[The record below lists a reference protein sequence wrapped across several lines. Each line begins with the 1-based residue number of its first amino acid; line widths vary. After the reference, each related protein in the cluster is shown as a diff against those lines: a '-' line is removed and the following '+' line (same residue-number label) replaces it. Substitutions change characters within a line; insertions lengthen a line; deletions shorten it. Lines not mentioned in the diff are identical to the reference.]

1 MTRNDFIQ
9 RLVIR
14 ECGLYSM
21 MERLVEFAS
30 EAADKLEECG
40 VPFDE
45 EPKVVDADFEEIY
58 DVRHKPLKEFYEEG
72 KISCR
77 TFNVLKAA
85 GAQTLGDVTK
95 LTLLHLLKVR
105 SCGKKT
111 IADAENLL
119 HSYGYDWAKEC

>member
-1 MTRNDFIQ
+1 MTRNEFIQ

-14 ECGLYSM
+14 ECGLYTR

-30 EAADKLEECG
+30 EAADKLEACG

-45 EPKVVDADFEEIY
+45 EPIVVDADFEETD
-58 DVRHKPLKEFYEEG
+58 DVLHKPLKEFYEEG

-85 GAQTLGDVTK
+85 GAQTFGDVVALRKADVLRIRT
-95 LTLLHLLKVR
+95 
-105 SCGKKT
+105 CGQKT
-111 IADAENLL
+111 IEDIENLL
-119 HSYGYDWAKEC
+119 HSYGYDWAVD